1 MKLYYWM
8 LAIAS
13 LCFVQ
18 VSQAQL
24 AGWSHLR
31 RIDVTENSGAD
42 VHNYQLLVTFDSQT
56 LIGNGEMNADGS
68 DLRFT
73 SECTGGTNFNYW
85 IESGINTPGTKVW
98 VKVDTLLS
106 NQTRSIYMHFGNAG
120 ASVASAVI
128 GTFVGPHSSTDSVA
142 SGGSGGA
149 TNSQRGFR
157 FATTE
162 DILFYAAGKREP
174 NGTTRFVTLFDYV
187 TQAIIYQGQVSG
199 PAAQYS
205 YNAVTNPFWLTQGTQ
220 YVIELYQGASDG
232 YYFGTSSQAGQHI
245 VYGDMRYCNS
255 CTQNTFP
262 TNVLT
267 NYHYG
272 YPDFWYFTKKTITPA
287 PSYIVASMEPVTN
300 LPALVNACPGDTI
313 QLDLTVSNGV
323 GPYSYSWTGEG
334 INSAVSEDIAALPVS
349 DSVAYIVSI
358 TDACAQV
365 KLDTVTFIAFAL
377 PQIAVVTND
386 SLICNGETAIL
397 TASGAFAYTWDNLTT
412 DDSLTVTPATSTTYS
427 VIGTSIMGCSD
438 TVSFTQQVNVPLTGT
453 QNITICENDVFVY
466 NAHTYTQ
473 AGTYLD
479 TIAGVTACDSIVTTV
494 LMVNSL
500 PASTQNI
507 AICDGETFV
516 IGNNTYS
523 TSGTYQDTLSG
534 AVCDS
539 VVTTNLTVLSPIN
552 TSVQLNGITLSA
564 VAGATSYQW
573 FDCATNQPINSA
585 TASTFQPTVNGDYGV
600 IITNGNCEDTSTCVS
615 VTTIGLSELDAAEV
629 ISIYPNPNTGKF
641 TVVIQFDGRATITD
655 GSGKKV
661 LEFELKAGQAQE
673 VQLHNVERGIYFLS
687 AGNTTTKLSITK

>member
-1 MKLYYWM
+1 M
-8 LAIAS
+8 LAFAS
-13 LCFVQ
+13 LLFAPL
-18 VSQAQL
+18 SQAQM

-56 LIGNGEMNADGS
+56 LIGNGEMNMDGS
-68 DLRFT
+68 DIRFT

-85 IESGINTPGTKVW
+85 IESGINTPTTKVW

-106 NQTRSIYMHFGNAG
+106 NQTRSIYMHYGNAG
-120 ASVASAVI
+120 ASVSSSVV
-128 GTFVGPHSSTDSVA
+128 GTFEGPHSSTDSVA
-142 SGGSGGA
+142 SGGAGGA
-149 TNSQRGFR
+149 ANSQRGFR

-174 NGTTRFVTLFDYV
+174 NGTTRYVTLFDYV
-187 TQAIIYQGQVSG
+187 SQAIVYQGQVSG
-199 PAAQYS
+199 PAAQYT
-205 YNAVTNPFWLTQGTQ
+205 YNTVANPFWLTQGTQ

-232 YYFGTSSQAGQHI
+232 YYFGGSSQAGQHI
-245 VYGDMRYCNS
+245 IYGDMRYCNS
-255 CTQNTFP
+255 CTENTFP

-272 YPDFWYFTKKTITPA
+272 YPDFWYFTKKTVTPA
-287 PSYIVASMEPVTN
+287 PTYALASMEPVTN
-300 LPALVNACPGDTI
+300 LPTLVNACPGDTI

-323 GPYSYSWTGEG
+323 GPYSYSWNGEG
-334 INSAVSEDIAALPVS
+334 INSSVSEDIAALPVS

-365 KLDTVTFIAFAL
+365 KLDTVTFMAYAL
-377 PQIAVVTND
+377 PQIIIATSD

-412 DDSLTVTPATSTTYS
+412 DDSLIVSPAVSTTYS
-427 VIGTSIMGCSD
+427 VIGTSITGCSD

-453 QNITICENDVFVY
+453 QNVTICENDVFVY
-466 NAHTYTQ
+466 NAHTYSQ

-494 LMVNSL
+494 LTVNSL
-500 PASTQNI
+500 PASSQSVT
-507 AICDGETFV
+507 ICDGETFV

-523 TSGTYQDTLSG
+523 ASGTYQDTLSG
-534 AVCDS
+534 AICDS

-564 VAGATSYQW
+564 AAGATSYQW
-573 FDCATNQPINSA
+573 FDCATNQPINGA
-585 TASTFQPTVNGDYGV
+585 TASTFQPTMNGDYGV
-600 IITNGNCEDTSTCVS
+600 IISNGNCEDTSTCVS
-615 VTTIGLSELDAAEV
+615 VTTIGLNELDAAEV

-641 TVVIQFDGRATITD
+641 TVVIQFDGMATITD

-661 LEFELKAGQAQE
+661 SEFELKAGQAQE
-673 VQLHNVERGIYFLS
+673 VQLTNVERGIYFLS
-687 AGNTTTKLSITK
+687 AGNKTTKLSITK